1 MRERKINR
9 ITLIMFFLCFIVW
22 LSTGYSGTIERKRE
36 LKGCYGEDGKYSHS
50 VVIDIIEDPSG
61 IVSPELSSKIKKRK
75 KEISGYFEGK
85 IVTAKISL
93 PACHAG
99 IVLYNDDLGK
109 SNVDV
114 FKKVDKYGIA
124 VAKGDKVIIT
134 KFKIKKRLIDVELN
148 GGGYG
153 DFGDLFLRS
162 TSGILSLGI
171 TELLGCFSK
180 IRYER
185 GSRLRVQF
193 QSKLGLDALDLEKIT
208 GYLSSVLEMESPGL

>member
-9 ITLIMFFLCFIVW
+9 ITLIIFFLCFIVW
-22 LSTGYSGTIERKRE
+22 VSAGYSDTIERKRE
-36 LKGCYGEDGKYSHS
+36 LKGCYGEDGKYSRS
-50 VVIDIIEDPSG
+50 VVIDTIEESLETAK
-61 IVSPELSSKIKKRK
+61 PELSDKINKRK
-75 KEISGYFEGK
+75 KEISVFFEGK

-93 PACHAG
+93 PACYAG

-134 KFKIKKRLIDVELN
+134 KFRIKKRLIDVELN

-162 TSGILSLGI
+162 SAGILSLGI
-171 TELLGCFSK
+171 TELSGCFSK

-193 QSKLGLDALDLEKIT
+193 KSKLGKEELDLEKIK
-208 GYLSSVLEMESPGL
+208 GYLSSVLEINY